1 MPSGSLLAV
10 AALAGQ
16 AGPLPGVT
24 VTVLDESGLPAA
36 RLVTDEN
43 GRTAE
48 ADLPAP
54 DRAYSLAED
63 NTAVRPYAVYTLLAE
78 KDGWQPVEIRGVQVF
93 DGQQTVARLALL
105 PADPVLQTARL
116 LAGSQVE
123 IPPHPLY
130 AGAGGS
136 GPAPVYECAAPQ
148 VLDEVVI
155 PRTITVHLG
164 RPAENA
170 RNVTV
175 PFQEYIANVASS
187 EVYPTWPEQ
196 ALRANILAQISL
208 ALNRI
213 WTEWYPSRGYSFNIT
228 GSPAVDQAYTEG
240 RTVFAVMERLTAELF
255 ATYVRR
261 SGNAEPYFTEYCD
274 GRLVSCAGMKQW
286 GTVDRANEGM
296 SALQILRYYYGSRV
310 NLVTSRNLADIPES
324 YPGRALRR
332 GDSGAAVRVLQ
343 RQLDRIAKDY
353 PAFGKPAATGVFDE
367 ATETSVRAFQRYF
380 SLTVDGVVGRATWN
394 KVSYI
399 YVSVKELA
407 QLTSEGE
414 ELGGEVSSGP
424 WPGVVL
430 RLGDEGLAVQV
441 LQFWLA
447 DLALYDSSLPAVTVD
462 GVYGAATRRAVAAF
476 QQKAGLTADGV
487 VGQLT
492 WEALYAAW
500 RNLQSDLGGG
510 AYPGSAL
517 RRGSRG
523 NAVRLVQFRLRLAA
537 ANYAAVPAVAVDGVY
552 GAGTEAAVA
561 AFQAR
566 FGLAEDGVTGRA
578 SWEALAGVG
587 LAVVNG
593 LVEPEEAPGQ
603 FPGTMRPGSTGTG
616 VRALQFY
623 LWLLAAYYAD
633 LPGLAVDGVYGADTE
648 AAVTAWQQQAGLTA
662 DGVAGPATWQS
673 VYTAAARMAAS
684 GPVAR
689 LSPLPAPAGAL
700 GPGDEGA
707 GVAVLGQVL
716 DFLAHWLR
724 EVSPS
729 GGGDRFTPEM
739 EASVQ
744 AAQAVLGLPVTG
756 RVAAG
761 DWRTLTG
768 AASALYAVTPG
779 TAAPRPEGIWPGYT
793 LAAGSA
799 GTAVLSVQQWLN
811 ALGGV
816 DCRFD
821 FVPETGFLD
830 APTLAALETYQAA
843 AGLSPAG
850 VVDDE
855 VWRRLS
861 ADAAPYLPEGGQC
874 DGETV
879 CV

>member
-136 GPAPVYECAAPQ
+136 GPAPVYECAVPQ

-310 NLVTSRNLADIPES
+310 NLVTSSNLADIPES

-462 GVYGAATRRAVAAF
+462 GVYGAATRRAVVAF
-476 QQKAGLTADGV
+476 QQEAGLTADGV
-487 VGQLT
+487 VGRLT

-648 AAVTAWQQQAGLTA
+648 AAVTAWQLQAGLTA

-673 VYTAAARMAAS
+673 VYTAAVRMAAS

-724 EVSPS
+724 EVPPS

-739 EASVQ
+739 EASVR
-744 AAQAVLGLPVTG
+744 AAQAVLGLSVTG
-756 RVAAG
+756 TVAAG

-816 DCRFD
+816 DCRFA